1 MSTWDAL
8 QGIAIALGLGLLV
21 GLQRERAASS
31 IAGIRTFAL
40 ITLSGALAGLLS
52 TIIGVW
58 IVGATLLAVV
68 AMAAVEN
75 LATRAPSK
83 HGGITTEV
91 AIVVMFAVGALCM
104 LGPVE
109 VALVVTGC
117 VYVLLHAKAPLRKFV
132 TSLGAKDLTAIAQLV
147 LVSLVILPILPD
159 QTFGPYDVLNPRNI
173 WWMVMLVV
181 SMSLAA
187 YVAYKLVGDAV
198 GVLVSGV
205 LGGLISSTATTVSH
219 SRLARGSSSVDAA
232 CAVIVIASTV
242 LYARILFLIGVTG
255 PSFLRD
261 AAFPISTIAA
271 VSIALA
277 VFAWLRARGKK
288 GAAPDQRNPANLVS
302 ALIFGAIYAVV
313 LLAVAAAK
321 DRFGAAGIYATAA
334 IGGMTD
340 LDAITLSTTKLVAD
354 GGLEPST
361 GWRAIV
367 LATISNTVVKAGIV
381 GVIAGMPLL
390 VRIGAVYGIVVAAS
404 VLVML
409 FWPAAAQTA

>member
-8 QGIAIALGLGLLV
+8 QGISIALGLGLLV
-21 GLQRERAASS
+21 GLQRERTSPW

-40 ITLSGALAGLLS
+40 ITLSGALAALLS
-52 TIIGVW
+52 ERVGAW

-68 AMAAVEN
+68 AMAAIGN
-75 LATRAPSK
+75 IASRAHPK
-83 HGGITTEV
+83 HVGITTEI
-91 AIVVMFAVGALCM
+91 AIVVMFAVGVLCI
-104 LGPVE
+104 LGPIE

-159 QTFGPYDVLNPRNI
+159 RTFGPYDVLNPRNI

-181 SMSLAA
+181 TLSLAA
-187 YVAYKLVGDAV
+187 YVAYKLVGSTV
-198 GVLVSGV
+198 GVLVSGL
-205 LGGLISSTATTVSH
+205 LGGLISSTATTVSQ
-219 SRLARGSSSVDAA
+219 SRLARGSRSVDAA
-232 CAVIVIASTV
+232 CAVIIIASTV

-261 AAFPISTIAA
+261 AAFPIAVIAA
-271 VSIALA
+271 VSIVLA
-277 VFAWLRARGKK
+277 VIAWMLARGKK
-288 GAAPDQRNPANLVS
+288 GGAPDQRNPANLLS
-302 ALIFGAIYAVV
+302 ALIFGAIYAIV

-334 IGGMTD
+334 IGGLTD

-354 GGLEPST
+354 GGLEAAT

-367 LATISNTVVKAGIV
+367 LATISNTIVKAGIV
-381 GVIAGMPLL
+381 GAIAGMPLL
-390 VRIGAVYGIVVAAS
+390 RRIGALYGVIIAVS
-404 VLVML
+404 LLVML
-409 FWPAAAQTA
+409 LWPAAPQTA